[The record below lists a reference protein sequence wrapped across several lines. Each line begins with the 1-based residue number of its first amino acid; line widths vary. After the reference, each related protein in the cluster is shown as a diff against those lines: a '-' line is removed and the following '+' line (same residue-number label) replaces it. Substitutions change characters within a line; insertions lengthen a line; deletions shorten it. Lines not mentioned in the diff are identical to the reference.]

1 MLLAGTVIAKGVSF
15 RVRSADKT
23 QFVVRVHWAPPFVPT
38 GVITNFLDGYGTVVS
53 VAFDKCT
60 SKGFEGVAMG
70 VRSVVMTGNPKDVP
84 HVMTVCHPKTN
95 QAYEFL
101 LTIRERKPLRLRCRH
116 EGHYRRDCFTPFCR
130 HHGEYG
136 HTTES
141 CSAAKSYAPAA
152 RPSSTTDARPNST
165 TDADHEDQF
174 PEEGGEEMAT

>member
-1 MLLAGTVIAKGVSF
+1 MAT
-15 RVRSADKT
+15 
-23 QFVVRVHWAPPFVPT
+23 
-38 GVITNFLDGYGTVVS
+38 
-53 VAFDKCT
+53 
-60 SKGFEGVAMG
+60 G

-101 LTIRERKPLRLRCRH
+101 LTIRGRKPLCLRCRH

-141 CSAAKSYAPAA
+141 CSVVVDSAPSAVE
-152 RPSSTTDARPNST
+152 PSSGGVLSDSDDASS
-165 TDADHEDQF
+165 
-174 PEEGGEEMAT
+174 EGGDIPQWQLVAGRHKRKREEPLAPEPLVTRPLPPGEPKLGRLVIADDDPDPKILRQNSSGSESESSV